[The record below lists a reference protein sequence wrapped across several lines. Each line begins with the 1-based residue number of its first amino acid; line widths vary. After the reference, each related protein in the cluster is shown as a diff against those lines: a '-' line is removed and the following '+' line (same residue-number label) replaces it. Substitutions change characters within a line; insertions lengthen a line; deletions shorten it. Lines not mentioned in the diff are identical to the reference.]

1 VPLNKC
7 IIHKKKELF
16 CLEKLLLI
24 SPKTTFMAVLT
35 AEAIIFAI
43 NSAIKLGRNVQR
55 AYAKSLKSKEMM
67 LPLPKFEAGP
77 NTMRV
82 EEFFSKDDEKEGGQQ
97 FVRRIERLRKLHE
110 THLTSSLIGD
120 DAKEYIQYYELFWT
134 FQQEDLVKTDDSR
147 IHTEDMVALLCIRQ
161 WETGK
166 EPPTS
171 PLQLVAGTLVE
182 IGIDYFNQVPGALN
196 TGSSYGRVM
205 RSFLSA
211 IDEVTFSD
219 AVEFKTS
226 AERIVPKLFISA
238 AEAIGE
244 LSSEISA
251 DPKVQAFIKATSKG
265 IAQDIFKRSKDGG
278 DEDEAVQWGRMLL
291 RSMVKNAGHY
301 VFHSADDLLGANE
314 GQALLIQSTGMAFL
328 EVILDAPDDQFNIKG
343 AFSTDT
349 LDKVVRAALGAVAEC
364 PELIEKRHEGVKAII
379 RGVARALAA
388 HPVLKNRPDLLPE
401 LVRLVLE
408 HTAQNFDLL
417 WGPVAPDGEHL
428 LFMALQQILTEISR
442 PPEQGKWRPQ
452 LTKAQLLDVT
462 ANLLDDVVKNPAW
475 VKDKVQEKPM
485 LQEVLCAVFDAL
497 ENIPKEQR
505 LNIKVINMLIRLSI
519 RTAVTSRAVLE
530 RIQWADDAQEKTILN
545 KALDMVFHYVDD
557 LDNSKG
563 ADRVP
568 LLIDLLEYILEV
580 IISKHPNSKGL
591 ILADLVLFKTPGI
604 DYAGGFNR
612 ELADQILNAALK
624 VLNERP
630 DLATNHIALQAIL
643 SGVAGALEASSFRQ
657 AGILPEL
664 LRLALEHTARN
675 AALVIPAEHGQPR
688 YLLTLALKEIL
699 EAISDKPDTGQWQP
713 RLSGAQVLQLV
724 HNLFDE
730 VVQYPDWIISSTG
743 EQSLLAAVLDAVFH
757 AFRHLPKDQRLTPDA
772 LKTVVKLSLR
782 AVTRSKALLDR
793 IHWGREA
800 EEIVLLN
807 KALDLVFAFVF
818 PEGCQASID
827 KTTELLELTEYAL
840 DMVVAQYPDKRSLLL
855 LNLIFFKDPE
865 FELAGG
871 FRREQA
877 ERLTY
882 AALRVFSEHPDLVSR
897 DAVFQKI
904 LSDTASAL
912 KVSKLPMP
920 ELLPELFRL
929 TLENTAGYMDRIMN
943 LKPDGPKNLISIT
956 IEQTLR
962 AIAAKPKRGKW
973 KPALSPEQ
981 VLGIAGM
988 VISETLQNPQWVRN
1002 DKLILITME
1011 AIFTALECIP
1021 KGRDIPYETVK
1032 FLIEKSLEAV
1042 AARQQMIVVEIP
1054 TAAGDEK
1061 KLALTYSLECV
1072 FIELYDEQNQS
1083 AGTWAL
1089 TQAPAI
1095 QAVMEFFLL
1104 GIAEGPVD
1112 KPTIDASVEKIKKAV
1127 SDINNNL
1134 HFTLD
1139 GLLDG
1144 LERKG

>member
-1 VPLNKC
+1 
-7 IIHKKKELF
+7 
-16 CLEKLLLI
+16 
-24 SPKTTFMAVLT
+24 MAVLT
-35 AEAIIFAI
+35 AEAIVFAI
-43 NSAIKLGRNVQR
+43 NSAIKLGRNIQR
-55 AYAKSLKSKEMM
+55 AYAKNLKSKELI
-67 LPLPKFEAGP
+67 LPLPAFDGVPTPMKA
-77 NTMRV
+77 
-82 EEFFSKDDEKEGGQQ
+82 EEFFSIDDDNKGGMQ
-97 FVRRIERLRKLHE
+97 FVRRIERLGKLHDE
-110 THLTSSLIGD
+110 QVTIGLNED
-120 DAKEYIQYYELFWT
+120 GAVEYVSYYELFWVL
-134 FQQEDLVKTDDSR
+134 QKEDQIRADDTR
-147 IHTEDMVALLCIRQ
+147 IHTEDMVALLRIRQ

-196 TGSSYGRVM
+196 TGSSYGRIM

-219 AVEFKTS
+219 AEEFKTS

-265 IAQDIFKRSKDGG
+265 IAQDIFKRAKEGG
-278 DEDEAVQWGRMLL
+278 DEDEAIQWGQMLL

-328 EVILDAPDDQFNIKG
+328 EVILDAPNDQFNIKG
-343 AFSTDT
+343 AFTTDT

-364 PELIEKRHEGVKAII
+364 PELIERKHEGIKAII
-379 RGVARALAA
+379 SGVARALAA

-401 LVRLVLE
+401 LVRLILE

-417 WGPVAPDGEHL
+417 WGSTPAGGDHL
-428 LFMALQQILTEISR
+428 LFMGLQQILTEISR
-442 PPEQGKWRPQ
+442 PPVQGKWRPQ
-452 LTKAQLLDVT
+452 LTKTQLLDIT

-475 VKDKVQEKPM
+475 VKDKVQDKPM

-505 LNIKVINMLIRLSI
+505 LNIRVINLLIRLSI

-530 RIQWADDAQEKTILN
+530 RIQWADDVQEKTILN

-568 LLIDLLEYILEV
+568 LLMDLLEYILEV

-612 ELADQILNAALK
+612 ELADQIVNAALK

-630 DLATNHIALQAIL
+630 DLVTNHVALQAIL
-643 SGVAGALEASSFRQ
+643 AGVAGALEASSFHQ

-675 AALVIPAEHGQPR
+675 AALVVPAEHGEPR
-688 YLLTLALKEIL
+688 YLLTMALKEIL
-699 EAISDKPDTGQWQP
+699 EAVSDKPDPGRWQP
-713 RLSGAQVLQLV
+713 RLTGTQVVQLV

-730 VVQYPDWIISSTG
+730 VVQYPDWVIAG
-743 EQSLLAAVLDAVFH
+743 AGGQSLLAAALDAVFD

-772 LKTVVKLSLR
+772 LRTVLKLSLR

-793 IHWGREA
+793 IHWGRDE

-807 KALDLVFAFVF
+807 KALDLVFAYVF
-818 PEGCQASID
+818 PEGGEASID
-827 KTTELLELTEYAL
+827 KTAQLLELTEYAL
-840 DMVVAQYPDKRSLLL
+840 DMVVAQYPDKRGLLL

-865 FELAGG
+865 FDIAGG

-877 ERLTY
+877 ERLTK
-882 AALRVFSEHPDLVSR
+882 AALRVFAEHPELVSR

-904 LSDTASAL
+904 LGDTASAL
-912 KVSKLPMP
+912 KASKLPMP

-929 TLENTAGYMDRIMN
+929 ALENTAGQVDRIMK
-943 LKPDGPKNLISIT
+943 LKVDGPKNLIAT
-956 IEQTLR
+956 AIEQTLR

-981 VLGIAGM
+981 TLDIVST
-988 VISETLQNPQWVRN
+988 VIGETLQNPQWVRN
-1002 DKLILITME
+1002 DKLILIVME
-1011 AIFTALECIP
+1011 AVFRALECIP
-1021 KGRDIPYETVK
+1021 DGRDIPYETVK
-1032 FLIEKSLEAV
+1032 FLMEKALEAV
-1042 AARQQMIVVEIP
+1042 AARQQMIVIEIP

-1072 FIELYDEQNQS
+1072 FIELYDENNQS
-1083 AGTWAL
+1083 SGTWTL
-1089 TQAPAI
+1089 TQTPVI
-1095 QAVMEFFLL
+1095 QAIMEFFLL
-1104 GIAEGPVD
+1104 GISEGPVD

-1134 HFTLD
+1134 HFTLE
-1139 GLLDG
+1139 GLLEG
-1144 LERKG
+1144 LERKAG